1 MEIQYRNYDFNHD
14 FSTGKEW
21 TRFESREKKG
31 DIVMARTP
39 QQIQNK
45 IKLDRWWRKWQKR
58 LRIPKEL
65 DMEFFLV
72 FFLGASFLLFF
83 SIS

>member
-1 MEIQYRNYDFNHD
+1 
-14 FSTGKEW
+14 
-21 TRFESREKKG
+21 
-31 DIVMARTP
+31 MARTP

-45 IKLDRWWRKWQKR
+45 IKLDRWWRKIQKKF
-58 LRIPKEL
+58 RIPKEL

>member
-1 MEIQYRNYDFNHD
+1 MEIQYWCNDFNIH
-14 FSTGKEW
+14 FCTGKEW
-21 TRFESREKKG
+21 TRFKSREKKG

-45 IKLDRWWRKWQKR
+45 MKLDRWWRKQQKR
-58 LRIPKEL
+58 FRIPKEL
-65 DMEFFLV
+65 DMEFFLM